1 LPSVVTSRRQLLQ
14 LMGSVVALGT
24 AAGCAPV
31 RSGAPQLLSVKGDL
45 PKAWLQELP
54 SPWQSQRLE
63 GPEQLLS
70 VVDRSALQ
78 EQGLSGA
85 ALLALGD
92 GWAQQLDR
100 ARLQPLE
107 ASALLAQLAPMAQAP
122 SRLFAPE
129 GAVPVAFPWAFGTWL
144 LVLRSRPDLWR
155 QRQQGWSLLLDPSL
169 RGKVVLPSSP
179 RVVIELALRQL
190 GLSSD
195 DPQSLNAPALPK
207 QVSALVDQAL
217 ALDERD
223 GLNLLLAGEAEAAV
237 VPSHRAIPLLKK
249 DPRLSAVLPES
260 GSPLWWQFLLRLAP
274 QDRALLDPPLPLEWI
289 RDGLSLPLLDRL
301 LAAGWVPPL
310 PRHQLEP
317 VLRRWPERLRPLLL
331 PSEAVLQRCNS
342 LPVFSPAERSR
353 WQTLWDQALSR

>member
-1 LPSVVTSRRQLLQ
+1 
-14 LMGSVVALGT
+14 MGSVVALGT

-260 GSPLWWQFLLRLAP
+260 GSPLWWQVLLRLAP
-274 QDRALLDPPLPLEWI
+274 QDRALLDPPFPWSGFATASRCLCWI
-289 RDGLSLPLLDRL
+289 VCWRLVGCRRFPAISWSRCCGVGRSGYGRSCCPARPSCSAATAFRSSARLSA
-301 LAAGWVPPL
+301 AAG
-310 PRHQLEP
+310 
-317 VLRRWPERLRPLLL
+317 RPSGIN
-331 PSEAVLQRCNS
+331 P
-342 LPVFSPAERSR
+342 
-353 WQTLWDQALSR
+353 

>member
-1 LPSVVTSRRQLLQ
+1 
-14 LMGSVVALGT
+14 MGSVVALGT
-24 AAGCAPV
+24 AGGCAPA
-31 RSGAPQLLSVKGDL
+31 RSGQPQLLNVTGDL

-54 SPWQSQRLE
+54 SPWQPRSLDR
-63 GPEQLLS
+63 PEQVLS
-70 VVDRSALQ
+70 LVDSSALQ
-78 EQGLSGA
+78 EEALAGA

-107 ASALLAQLAPMAQAP
+107 ASALLEQLAPIAQAP
-122 SRLFAPE
+122 SRLFAAE
-129 GAVPVAFPWAFGTWL
+129 GNVPLAFPWAFGTWL

-155 QRQQGWSLLLDPSL
+155 QRQRGWSLLLDPSL

-190 GLSSD
+190 GLSSA
-195 DPQSLNAPALPK
+195 DPQSLTNPALPK
-207 QVSALVDQAL
+207 QVSQLVDQAL

-223 GLNLLLAGEAEAAV
+223 GLNLLLAGEADAAV

-249 DPRLSAVLPES
+249 DPRLSALLPES
-260 GSPLWWQFLLRLAP
+260 GSPLWWQLLLRLAP
-274 QDRALLDPPLPLEWI
+274 RDSALVDPPLPLEWI

-310 PRHQLEP
+310 PRQQLEP

-331 PSEAVLQRCNS
+331 PSDAVLQRCNS
-342 LPVFSPAERSR
+342 LPMFSPVERSR